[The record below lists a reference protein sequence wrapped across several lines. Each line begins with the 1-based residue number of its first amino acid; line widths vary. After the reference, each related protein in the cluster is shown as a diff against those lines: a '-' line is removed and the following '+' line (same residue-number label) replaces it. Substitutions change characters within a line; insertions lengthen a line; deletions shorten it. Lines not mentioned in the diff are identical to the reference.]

1 MSEKQRKQQRRWT
14 NNIELG
20 TTNAI
25 ATANA
30 NHGPINSNL
39 SQWDR
44 LFPPEGGCYG
54 SHTMWTVTKGS
65 GRDGHEGDQAITKG
79 VLLQM
84 RPQQPVLIPI
94 IGRLASIY
102 AIGQSVPDR

>member
-1 MSEKQRKQQRRWT
+1 
-14 NNIELG
+14 
-20 TTNAI
+20 
-25 ATANA
+25 
-30 NHGPINSNL
+30 
-39 SQWDR
+39 
-44 LFPPEGGCYG
+44 
-54 SHTMWTVTKGS
+54 MWTATEGS

-102 AIGQSVPDR
+102 AIGQSVPDRGRTPGDGRGATTLG